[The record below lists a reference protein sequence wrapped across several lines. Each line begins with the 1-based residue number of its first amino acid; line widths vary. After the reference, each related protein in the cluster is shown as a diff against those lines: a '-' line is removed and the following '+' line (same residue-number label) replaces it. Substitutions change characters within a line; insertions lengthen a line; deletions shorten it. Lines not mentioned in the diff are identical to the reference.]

1 MSLIKH
7 NIGPSIKKLRKLKG
21 LTQVQLAK
29 KIKSTAS
36 YISSLE
42 NGRYPPTLN
51 MLKKI
56 SNKLEIPVAFIL
68 ILGLDEDCFRKK
80 HKTKFKVINQSLQS
94 IIHNIHKED

>member
-21 LTQVQLAK
+21 ITQVQLAK
-29 KIKSTAS
+29 KIDSDAS

-42 NGRYPPTLN
+42 NGRHPPTLR

-56 SNKLEIPVAFIL
+56 SNKLEVPIAFIL

-80 HKTKFKVINQSLQS
+80 HKTKFNAINQSLQS
-94 IIHNIHKED
+94 IISNIHKEN